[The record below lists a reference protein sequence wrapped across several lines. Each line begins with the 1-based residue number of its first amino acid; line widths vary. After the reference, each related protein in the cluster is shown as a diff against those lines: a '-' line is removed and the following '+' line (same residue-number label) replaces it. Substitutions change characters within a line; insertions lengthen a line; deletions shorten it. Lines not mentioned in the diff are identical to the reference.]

1 MEKHHI
7 FAEKEAI
14 MNEKYIKYI
23 MILEEGEKKHYVT
36 IKSLERLLSKMNS
49 KHNPTQHFCDNC
61 LNGFKTEESG
71 DKHQEY
77 CVSNESVNIE
87 MPEKDPIVTYSNGQH
102 QFKIPFIMYAD
113 FESILEPIK
122 GVKYDPSISSTRGAN
137 SHKPSGWCLHSK
149 FAYGK
154 VKKPTSQYRG
164 ADCVEKFC
172 EKIISEAKDFIDHIL
187 KFQCY
192 HRPNHN

>member
-1 MEKHHI
+1 
-7 FAEKEAI
+7 
-14 MNEKYIKYI
+14 
-23 MILEEGEKKHYVT
+23 
-36 IKSLERLLSKMNS
+36 MNS

-61 LNGFKTEESG
+61 LNGFKTEESR

-77 CVSNESVNIE
+77 CVSNESVSIE
-87 MPEKDPIVTYSNGQH
+87 IPDKDPIVTYSNSQH
-102 QFKIPFIMYAD
+102 QFKVPFIMYAD
-113 FESILEPIK
+113 FESILEPIQ
-122 GVKYDPSISSTRGAN
+122 GVKNDPSISSTRGVN

-172 EKIISEAKDFIDHIL
+172 EKIISEAKRLYRSYPEVPMLPLTKSQLKKHKKAKICHICFKEL
-187 KFQCY
+187 
-192 HRPNHN
+192 